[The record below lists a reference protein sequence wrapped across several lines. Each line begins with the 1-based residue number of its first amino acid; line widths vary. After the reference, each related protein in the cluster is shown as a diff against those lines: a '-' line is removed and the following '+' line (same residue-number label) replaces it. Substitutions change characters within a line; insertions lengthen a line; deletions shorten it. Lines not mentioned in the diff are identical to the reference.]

1 MEEQR
6 QVLDFLC
13 WQSKRW
19 LDRVSLVIT
28 DDPVLEEGLKAYA
41 QQQAAIKV
49 DLEKHFAYTW
59 RNAQR
64 YVELAGGVDGD
75 TSITFS

>member
-6 QVLDFLC
+6 RVLGFLR

-41 QQQAAIKV
+41 QRQAAIKV
-49 DLEKHFAYTW
+49 DLEKHFSYTW
-59 RNAQR
+59 CNAQR

-75 TSITFS
+75 TFIAFS